1 MFSCLEPRTVIPP
14 HTGET
19 NTRLIVHLPLII
31 PPACS
36 FRVGHQTR
44 EWKYGEA
51 FVFDDSIEHEA
62 RNDSG
67 ELRAVLIF
75 DVWNPALSAAER
87 ELVAGLMNGVRDY
100 YRDER

>member
-1 MFSCLEPRTVIPP
+1 M
-14 HTGET
+14 
-19 NTRLIVHLPLII
+19 HLPLII

-75 DVWNPALSAAER
+75 EVWNPALSTAER
-87 ELVAGLMNGVRDY
+87 ELVAGLMNGVRNY
-100 YRDER
+100 YQDEG